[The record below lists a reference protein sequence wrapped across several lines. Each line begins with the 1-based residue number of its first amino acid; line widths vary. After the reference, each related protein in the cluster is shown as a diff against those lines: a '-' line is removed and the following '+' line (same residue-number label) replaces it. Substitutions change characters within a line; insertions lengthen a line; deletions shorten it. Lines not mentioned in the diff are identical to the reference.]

1 MDNFEKAMN
10 DIFEIEYIDK
20 TLFKSIEI
28 NPDKTIYFAFRE
40 SQRIM
45 LGKLTSVDLTP
56 ICFIVK
62 TGDEYHYCPL
72 NDEEIDNK
80 VIREFVLKFIS

>member
-1 MDNFEKAMN
+1 MDKFEEAMN

-20 TLFKSIEI
+20 TIFKSIKI

-45 LGKLTSVDLTP
+45 LEKLTSVDLTP
-56 ICFIVK
+56 ICFILEMD
-62 TGDEYHYCPL
+62 GQYYYCPL
-72 NDEEIDNK
+72 NDEEIDQK
-80 VIREFVLKFIS
+80 VIKKFVLKFIS